1 MWGGAGPSGDRTDV
15 RSDVRSLVRT
25 DGRKFSPVFYRTSS
39 PSGPLPKRMDGGK
52 KFVLVL
58 QEIAPFGGSHGGG
71 LNCSN
76 SSEIQESVVFEYLLL
91 P

>member
-1 MWGGAGPSGDRTDV
+1 MKEKRGGR
-15 RSDVRSLVRT
+15 RNE
-25 DGRKFSPVFYRTSS
+25 
-39 PSGPLPKRMDGGK
+39 RMDGGK

-76 SSEIQESVVFEYLLL
+76 SSEIQESVVFEYFLL